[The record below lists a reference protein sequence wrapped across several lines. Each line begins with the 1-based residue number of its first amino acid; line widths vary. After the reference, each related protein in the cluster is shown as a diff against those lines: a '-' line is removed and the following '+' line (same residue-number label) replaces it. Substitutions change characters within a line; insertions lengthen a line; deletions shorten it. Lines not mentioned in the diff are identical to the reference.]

1 MLKNISNK
9 GAPRGWRSCGP
20 REPGAVICMTAGGRK
35 TPRRIVYIRQLTQF
49 ELATA
54 GRFIGP
60 VQYNPQP
67 AMPPRYGSASK
78 DSDWHIGH
86 RDDW

>member
-1 MLKNISNK
+1 MKRIPNN

-20 REPGAVICMTAGGRK
+20 REPGAVIAMTQGGRK
-35 TPRRIVYIRQLTQF
+35 TPRRIVCIRKLTQF
-49 ELATA
+49 ELATY

-60 VQYNPQP
+60 VLYDPQP
-67 AMPPRYGSASK
+67 AMPPRRGSPSK
-78 DSDWHIGH
+78 GSDWHIGH

>member
-1 MLKNISNK
+1 MKQISNK

-20 REPGAVICMTAGGRK
+20 REPGAVICMTQGGRK
-35 TPRRIVYIRQLTQF
+35 TPRRICYIRQLTQF

-60 VQYNPQP
+60 AVYNPQP
-67 AMPPRYGSASK
+67 AMPPRYG
-78 DSDWHIGH
+78 DHQTFF
-86 RDDW
+86 

>member
-1 MLKNISNK
+1 
-9 GAPRGWRSCGP
+9 
-20 REPGAVICMTAGGRK
+20 MTAGGRK

-49 ELATA
+49 ELATY

-67 AMPPRYGSASK
+67 EMPPRYGSPSK
-78 DSDWHIGH
+78 GSDWHIGH

>member
-1 MLKNISNK
+1 MKRIPNK

-35 TPRRIVYIRQLTQF
+35 TPRRICYIRQLTQF
-49 ELATA
+49 ELATY

-60 VQYNPQP
+60 VQYDPQP

-78 DSDWHIGH
+78 KSDWHIGH